1 MYMLRTLAS
10 FPFLLLHSLALPQSD
25 VPVDERWQCQIMFG
39 TEFGPVDTYLDLVW
53 SDVSHFTAKSPK
65 NADRRVFGTTKS
77 ALGRLMKKMP
87 KKGKL
92 LAVTDGRVERVD
104 VTDSV
109 TASLSMPLV
118 GRSEIRAV
126 MRSGVITGGLF
137 QDTTRIGSITIA
149 KSGLFQR
156 PDYSELYTALRTT
169 IEQNIYDQALLET
182 KEWRTF
188 DKKTNRIA
196 KRVQDDLEFFFG
208 FSVFAQELPFSHL
221 NFLLMEETPSLA
233 ADTSERNVFIKAIDE
248 TTAYMDVQSFA
259 GSREEMD
266 AICDTLL
273 NGGFHTLI
281 VDLRENGGGGLDSA
295 LPFGECIATDTVD
308 AGYFVTNSWARQASR
323 PPGPAAFKDLP
334 ISQER
339 TTEAFINALKASE
352 GRHLVLY
359 PREDAFRGKVYIL
372 TSNKTASTCE
382 PIVDAL
388 KRSGRAT
395 IVGETTA
402 GAMLSATVFQV
413 TGKYHL
419 FLPIAD
425 YYNAE
430 LQRLDQV
437 GVKPDIEVKADD
449 ALDYVLALPR

>member
-1 MYMLRTLAS
+1 
-10 FPFLLLHSLALPQSD
+10 
-25 VPVDERWQCQIMFG
+25 VFG
-39 TEFGPVDTYLDLVW
+39 TEFGPIDTYLDVAW
-53 SDVSHFTAKSPK
+53 SDASHFAAQSPK

-77 ALGRLMKKMP
+77 ALGRLMKKLP

-92 LAVTDGRVERVD
+92 LTVADGSIQHGD
-104 VTDSV
+104 GTDSV
-109 TASLSMPLV
+109 FASMLMPMV
-118 GRSEIRAV
+118 GRTDIKAV
-126 MRSGVITGGLF
+126 MSAGVVTGGLF
-137 QDTTRIGSITIA
+137 QDTTRIGSITITR
-149 KSGLFQR
+149 SGLFQTT
-156 PDYSELYTALRTT
+156 DYAELYTALRRT
-169 IEQNIYDQALLET
+169 IEGNIYDQALLKT

-188 DKKTNRIA
+188 DKKTGRIA
-196 KRVQDDLEFFFG
+196 KRVEDDLEFFFG

-221 NFLLMEETPSLA
+221 NLLLMEETPSLA
-233 ADTSERNVFIKAIDE
+233 ADASERNVFMNAIDA
-248 TTAYMDVQSFA
+248 TTAYMDVQSFG
-259 GSREEMD
+259 GSREEME

-273 NGGFHTLI
+273 NGGFRTLI

-295 LPFGECIATDTVD
+295 LPFAECIATDTID
-308 AGYFVTNSWARQASR
+308 AGYFVTNTWARHAIK
-323 PPGPAAFKDLP
+323 PPGPAAFKDLQ

-339 TTEAFINALKASE
+339 TTEAFIEALKTAE

-359 PREDAFRGKVYIL
+359 PREDAFKGKVYIL

-413 TGKYHL
+413 SGKYHL

-425 YYNAE
+425 YYNADLE
-430 LQRLDQV
+430 RLDQV

-449 ALDYVLALPR
+449 ALDHVLALPRQE